1 MTPDDRRQS
10 EGLRQVRSS
19 RLARA
24 TDAPA
29 ANPNPGAK
37 RAGRSL
43 VVRRWSVVFGP
54 LFAYLALSLLL
65 TWPLAA
71 HFGTHV
77 PGDGIDDPALA
88 WNLWWVK
95 HALVDRPQNPF
106 ACDWQFWPIGINL
119 AFYTLTLL
127 NGVLSIPL
135 QVVFGVTAAYN
146 VLLLSS
152 FVIGGSGAYLLCREV
167 LRCRDAE
174 TRRCGEVAGSSQVL
188 PAFFGG
194 LLYAFASAKLFYAAL
209 GQGNIA
215 SSQWIPFAALYLL
228 RMARPDGRLRDAALA
243 ALFFVFQAYAELTYA
258 SFLALWAVAWGLLAI
273 LRAVVHAGRGAT
285 ADEKQVG
292 WIRGLSRFGG
302 RRQKPADPERRL
314 RTASRP
320 KQWAILRPIARFAL
334 LALLVAAGIAP
345 ILANMLP
352 DLRTEGDFFT
362 SGGGFADLFSADLAG
377 YALPTQLHPFLGG
390 VIRELANNSAAKS
403 DGSFWPVDKGQHI
416 YLGYTALALALIGLW
431 RGRRGAETWFWAA
444 SALAFFLLTLGPS
457 LRVAGRDLGLPL
469 PFDLI
474 AQLPVFKGNRYPSR
488 YSVMLLLSV
497 APLVAHGFA
506 IWDLR
511 FAISDQPS
519 PIQNPKSAIVL
530 LAALLIFEHL
540 STPLPLFDLTV
551 PALYERIAAQ
561 PADFA
566 LLELPLGWRNGAR
579 VAGKQDILIMQQL
592 WYQTRHGKR
601 LLGGNTSRNPEFKF
615 QYFSEDPTLAR
626 LIATTNAADLPQ
638 HTALAAALA
647 DQPIG
652 QAERVAARQ
661 WAAFLNIRYVMVH
674 RHKSPPQLETLLRDL
689 LPVRLAAEDGAM
701 ALYEL
706 AGDSPRPQT
715 FAIGTEA
722 SRMIL
727 GEGWQLASDGQRA
740 GVAAQPPAAYGQRRE
755 VRLLL
760 PLERSATTVRLYA
773 WSLAPDQHMTV
784 TLDGRVIGSIP
795 VDQTPGWLVFDAL
808 ADPLRPLLS
817 DVRLRLTALAP
828 AAQVGQGPWPVG
840 RTDVR
845 LPASILARSAGQEV
859 GDFGHIYVNGV
870 DVSPNRRGYNLVAL
884 QRVDAALLSAAA
896 FDTHG
901 DPAASGRLAAWVASL
916 PAGAVV
922 AGVVRDE
929 GSFNLNYEAVAA
941 LRSLGVAADLRGR
954 FRWSH
959 AFVGA
964 VGAQLAT
971 ALDAADAIRPAQ
983 VTVGLPLTE
992 PGVGIVLQ
1000 QVIVGP

>member
-10 EGLRQVRSS
+10 EELRQVRSS

-29 ANPNPGAK
+29 ANPNPGASSE
-37 RAGRSL
+37 GRL
-43 VVRRWSVVFGP
+43 LAVRRWSIVFGP

-65 TWPLAA
+65 TWPLAV

-135 QVVFGVTAAYN
+135 QMVFGVTAAYN

-152 FVIGGSGAYLLCREV
+152 FVIGGYGAYLLCREV
-167 LRCRDAE
+167 LRCGDAE
-174 TRRCGEVAGSSQVL
+174 TRRRGEVGGSSQVL

-228 RMARPDGRLRDAALA
+228 RMARPGGRLRDVALA
-243 ALFFVFQAYAELTYA
+243 ALFFVLQAYAELTYA

-273 LRAVVHAGRGAT
+273 LRAVLHARRDAT
-285 ADEKQVG
+285 ADETHQVPG
-292 WIRGLSRFGG
+292 TSEVPGTW
-302 RRQKPADPERRL
+302 
-314 RTASRP
+314 
-320 KQWAILRPIARFAL
+320 WAILRPIARFAL

-352 DLRTEGDFFT
+352 DLRAEGDFFT

-377 YALPTQLHPFLGG
+377 YALPTQLHPLLGG
-390 VIRELANNSAAKS
+390 AIRDLANNSAAQS

-431 RGRRGAETWFWAA
+431 RGRRGAQTWFWAA

-474 AQLPVFKGNRYPSR
+474 AQLPFFKGNRYPSR

-506 IWDLR
+506 NCDLR
-511 FAISDQPS
+511 SAIPGQPS
-519 PIQNPKSAIVL
+519 PIENPKSKIRNPKSTFVL
-530 LAALLIFEHL
+530 LGALLIFEHL
-540 STPLPLFDLTV
+540 SAPLPLFDLTA
-551 PALYERIAAQ
+551 PALYERVAAQ

-652 QAERVAARQ
+652 QADRVAARQ
-661 WAAFLNIRYVMVH
+661 WAAFLDIRYVMVH
-674 RHKSPPQLETLLRDL
+674 RHKSPPQLEMLLRDL
-689 LPVRLAAEDGAM
+689 LPVRLVAEDGAM

-706 AGDSPRPQT
+706 AGDLPRPQT
-715 FAIGTEA
+715 FDVGTEA
-722 SRMIL
+722 GRMIL
-727 GEGWQLASDGQRA
+727 GEGWQLAPDVQRA
-740 GVAAQPPAAYGQRRE
+740 GGVAQPAAAYGQRRE

-760 PLERSATTVRLYA
+760 PLARSATTVRLYA
-773 WSLAPDQHMTV
+773 WSLAPDQRMTV
-784 TLDGRVIGSIP
+784 TLDGRVIGSRP
-795 VDQTPGWLVFDAL
+795 VDQTPDWLVFDAP

-828 AAQVGQGPWPVG
+828 AAQVGQEPWPVG
-840 RTDVR
+840 RTGVR

-884 QRVDAALLSAAA
+884 QRADAALLSAAA

-929 GSFNLNYEAVAA
+929 GSFNLNHEAVAA
-941 LRSLGVAADLRGR
+941 LRSLGVTTDLRGS

-964 VGAQLAT
+964 VGAQSAT
-971 ALDAADAIRPAQ
+971 ALDAADPIRPAQ
-983 VTVGLPLTE
+983 VTVGLPLAE

-1000 QVIVGP
+1000 RVTIGP